1 MTYPTLRWLPCPH
14 CDEQIPVG
22 EDATE
27 VPCPNCKTLCTV
39 DWSADDGRD
48 DTTLIPCEKWP
59 SRSIGRF
66 SAPIRDE
73 D

>member
-1 MTYPTLRWLPCPH
+1 MTYPPTRWLPCPR

-39 DWSADDGRD
+39 DWSADEGRD
-48 DTTLIPCEKWP
+48 DTALIPK
-59 SRSIGRF
+59 
-66 SAPIRDE
+66 D
-73 D
+73 